1 MFQLKEL
8 EKLGHKEKGI
18 STYDMCM
25 TLCIIIIRHRCIL
38 SLFASSIISPF
49 LLPLLPHL
57 SLFLCCLHHILSL
70 FVASDSMVVKD
81 IVHSLID
88 DGLVDTDRVGIS
100 NYFWSFPSKAV
111 NKVRPHPS
119 TTLVIIVV
127 QMFV

>member
-38 SLFASSIISPF
+38 FLHHLLSLFIASITSS
-49 LLPLLPHL
+49 L

-119 TTLVIIVV
+119 TTLW
-127 QMFV
+127 